1 MLETGDYVCIL
12 DHLHRPTTMRRL
24 IHIPIIHSSVEFG
37 SLAESV
43 QAHYAKVLEEDSWH
57 QREEAVEELWKHIRE
72 KVLALHLDD
81 RRTRIYQDGL
91 PVCEFEEKIVREI
104 AQAGSP
110 NHQLI
115 LELIERGVTLM
126 GTEDPQL
133 LMEEYEIQKR
143 KLENR
148 PAPEQAGK
156 ERMRTDDLL
165 AARDRFIAKRIDET
179 LREGETGLLFLG
191 ALHRFDELQSTD
203 IQVVTLD

>member
-1 MLETGDYVCIL
+1 
-12 DHLHRPTTMRRL
+12 MRQL

-43 QAHYAKVLEEDSWH
+43 QAHYAKVLDEGSWH
-57 QREEAVEELWKHIRE
+57 RREEAIEGLWKHIRE

-148 PAPEQAGK
+148 PASDQAGQ
-156 ERMRTDDLL
+156 EQIRPAADLL

-179 LREGETGLLFLG
+179 LKVGETGLLFLG

-203 IQVVTLD
+203 IQVATLD